1 MPCALIFGVLSKNQR
16 FGFVYVYDVVLKS
29 CSAWED
35 ACSEWFSLKL
45 HLSLVIN
52 HRVKVEDIVNA
63 KIPSSLWC
71 TETGMCSRF
80 VYYCAVCLFWTNVQ
94 RSCSFVKGCFGVF
107 LVVVVRLLQQYTFFC
122 NPCGSGLS
130 TCCSTTEIF
139 TPLSSEQP
147 TVLVCTYSAHY
158 PSPPRPIVY
167 PVKQNRPQRPHSIS
181 LLLLI
186 V

>member
-1 MPCALIFGVLSKNQR
+1 MQRFPRLYDAQRQGCVRGLSTTALCVCFEQTCSAVVLLSKDVL
-16 FGFVYVYDVVLKS
+16 GF
-29 CSAWED
+29 
-35 ACSEWFSLKL
+35 
-45 HLSLVIN
+45 
-52 HRVKVEDIVNA
+52 
-63 KIPSSLWC
+63 
-71 TETGMCSRF
+71 
-80 VYYCAVCLFWTNVQ
+80 
-94 RSCSFVKGCFGVF
+94 F